1 MCLLCVC
8 GCLFVLSVCVCVC
21 VCVCP
26 LACCCSPPVALFLI
40 FGLSFYHFILFKFGA
55 GSWMNLKGYVRA
67 RARSFFILS
76 FDLNNRKADPKV
88 FHSIPLVACCWPE
101 IYTPREK

>member
-21 VCVCP
+21 LSISMLLLSSGCP
-26 LACCCSPPVALFLI
+26 FLI